1 MSGNMKRKNKLQ
13 HLKENKR
20 EKLGIESEE
29 MPTGGRGDSPAWD
42 IIIQKLDFQ
51 SQMKISQQNKHLAEV
66 VKVNAESELRKFRRH
81 IQEDKYM

>member
-29 MPTGGRGDSPAWD
+29 MPAGGRGDSPAWD

>member
-1 MSGNMKRKNKLQ
+1 MKRKNKLQ
-13 HLKENKR
+13 DSEGNKR
-20 EKLGIESEE
+20 EKLGTESEE
-29 MPTGGRGDSPAWD
+29 MSAGGCGDSPAWD
-42 IIIQKLDFQ
+42 VIIQKLDFQ

>member
-1 MSGNMKRKNKLQ
+1 MKRKN
-13 HLKENKR
+13 EPYSEGEKR
-20 EKLGIESEE
+20 EKLGTESEE
-29 MPTGGRGDSPAWD
+29 TPAGDNGDSPAWD
-42 IIIQKLDFQ
+42 VIIRKLDFQ

>member
-1 MSGNMKRKNKLQ
+1 MKRKNKLQ
-13 HLKENKR
+13 DSEGNKR
-20 EKLGIESEE
+20 EKLVTESEE
-29 MPTGGRGDSPAWD
+29 MPDGGRGDSPAWD
-42 IIIQKLDFQ
+42 VIIQKLDFQ